1 MKYNMNRIP
10 HSIVFAD
17 TLKSLY
23 NNHKINF
30 DGKRVG
36 SGHTRHTSLDWF
48 LSPVERPSI
57 DKAEV
62 KEHYVDIPGMN
73 GGLDLTESLT
83 GFPLYNYI
91 EGSFEFKVLNDR
103 KLPELNDEGDLVTE
117 RDLPW
122 EILNRDIRT
131 FLNGK
136 KKYMMLEDDPSW
148 YYVGRFTVEKYD
160 SSETANSK
168 ITISYKVY
176 PFKRL
181 SVHPDRLQSFFDT
194 QPFRLDDTNQLLTS
208 FWNKKSIE
216 LELGETVGFRR
227 AQIPCG
233 EEATQIIFRVV
244 KPSKDFNLFANLKTL
259 DRSGVIIREVASPVI
274 SEPDPDME
282 IVTDVKVHGFVITNL
297 YNSQGACYSDNILE
311 VSVSYPDT
319 FSELIDYVT
328 GDLISYFPEE
338 NNREYLRA
346 NEDIPK
352 GNSFDIS
359 KWTVDED
366 IKNQHAIVDIVYD
379 IGVM

>member
-1 MKYNMNRIP
+1 MKYNLNRIP

-17 TLKSLY
+17 TLNSLY

-36 SGHTRHTSLDWF
+36 SGDTRHTSLDWF

-62 KEHYVDIPGMN
+62 KEHYVEIPGMN

-160 SSETANSK
+160 SSETVNSK

-176 PFKRL
+176 PFKKL
-181 SVHPDRLQSFFDT
+181 SVYPHKLDSFFDA
-194 QPFRLDDTNQLLTS
+194 QPLRLDDTNQMLVS
-208 FWNKKSIE
+208 FWNKKSIK
-216 LELGETVGFRR
+216 LKLGESVTYSR

-233 EEATQIIFRVV
+233 EESTQIIFRVK
-244 KPSKDFNLFANLKTL
+244 KPSNTFNLFANLKTL
-259 DRSGVIIREVASPVI
+259 DSLGNIISEVSSPVI
-274 SEPDPDME
+274 SEPDPEME
-282 IVTDVKVHGFVITNL
+282 IVTDVKIRGFMLTNL
-297 YNSQGACYSDNILE
+297 RNSKGTCYSDNILKL
-311 VSVSYPDT
+311 SVSYPDI
-319 FSELIDYVT
+319 FSENIDYVA
-328 GDLISYFPEE
+328 GDIISYFPEE
-338 NNREYLRA
+338 NNRIYLKA

-359 KWTVDED
+359 KWTVDEN
-366 IKNQHAIVDIVYD
+366 IGNEYLVVDVVYD

>member
-1 MKYNMNRIP
+1 MKYNLNRIP

-17 TLKSLY
+17 TLNSLY

-36 SGHTRHTSLDWF
+36 SGDTRHTSLDWF

-62 KEHYVDIPGMN
+62 KEHYIDIPGMN

-160 SSETANSK
+160 SSETVNSK
-168 ITISYKVY
+168 ITIAYKVY
-176 PFKRL
+176 PFKKL
-181 SVHPDRLQSFFDT
+181 SVHPHRQDSFFDV
-194 QPFRLDDTNQLLTS
+194 QPLRLDDTNKMLVS
-208 FWNKKSIE
+208 FWNKKTVK
-216 LELGETVGFRR
+216 LKLGESVTYNRD
-227 AQIPCG
+227 QIPCG
-233 EEATQIIFRVV
+233 DEPTQLIFKVK
-244 KPSKDFNLFANLKTL
+244 KPSNTFDLFANLKTL
-259 DRSGVIIREVASPVI
+259 DKSGNIISEVSSTVV
-274 SEPDPDME
+274 SEPDPYME
-282 IVTDVKVHGFVITNL
+282 IETDVKLRGFMLTNL
-297 YNSQGACYSDNILE
+297 RNSKGACYSDNILKL
-311 VSVSYPDT
+311 SVSYPAI
-319 FSELIDYVT
+319 FSENTDYVA
-328 GDLISYFPEE
+328 GDVISYFPEE
-338 NNREYLRA
+338 NNRVYLKA

-359 KWTVDED
+359 KWSVDEN
-366 IKNQHAIVDIVYD
+366 IGNEYLVVDVVYD

>member
-17 TLKSLY
+17 TLNSLY

-36 SGHTRHTSLDWF
+36 SGVTRHTSLDWF
-48 LSPVERPSI
+48 LSPVVRPSI

-62 KEHYVDIPGMN
+62 KEHYIDIPGMN

-103 KLPELNDEGDLVTE
+103 KLPELNDEGELITE

-160 SSETANSK
+160 SSETVNSK

-181 SVHPDRLQSFFDT
+181 SVHPDKLETYFDT

-233 EEATQIIFRVV
+233 EEATQIIFKVV

-259 DRSGVIIREVASPVI
+259 DSSGNIIREQSSSII

-282 IVTDVKVHGFVITNL
+282 TITEVKIHGFVLTNL
-297 YNSQGACYSDNILE
+297 YSSQGACYSDNILE
-311 VSVSYPDT
+311 ISVSYPDT
-319 FSELIDYVT
+319 FSELIDYVA

-338 NNREYLRA
+338 NNRVYLRA

-352 GNSFDIS
+352 GNTFDIS
-359 KWTVDED
+359 KWTVDEE
-366 IKNQHAIVDIVYD
+366 IKNQYALVDIVYD
-379 IGVM
+379 MGVM

>member
-1 MKYNMNRIP
+1 MKYVLNRIP

-17 TLKSLY
+17 TLNSLY

-36 SGHTRHTSLDWF
+36 SGDTRHTSLDWF

-103 KLPELNDEGDLVTE
+103 KLPELNDEGDLIAE

-160 SSETANSK
+160 SSETVNSK
-168 ITISYKVY
+168 ITIAYKVY
-176 PFKRL
+176 PFKKL
-181 SVHPDRLQSFFDT
+181 SVHPHRQDSFFDV
-194 QPFRLDDTNQLLTS
+194 QPLRLDDTNKMLVS
-208 FWNKKSIE
+208 FWNKKSIR
-216 LELGETVGFRR
+216 LKLGESVSYNRD
-227 AQIPCG
+227 QIPCG
-233 EEATQIIFRVV
+233 DEPTQLIFRVK
-244 KPSKDFNLFANLKTL
+244 KPSNTFNLFANLKTL
-259 DRSGVIIREVASPVI
+259 DSLGNIISEIASPVI

-282 IVTDVKVHGFVITNL
+282 IVTDVKLRGFMLTNL
-297 YNSQGACYSDNILE
+297 HNSKGACYSDNILKL
-311 VSVSYPDT
+311 SVSYPAV
-319 FSELIDYVT
+319 FSEFTDYVA
-328 GDLISYFPEE
+328 GDVISYFPEE
-338 NNREYLRA
+338 DNRVYLRA

-359 KWTVDED
+359 KWTVDEN
-366 IKNQHAIVDIVYD
+366 IENEYLVVDVVYD

>member
-1 MKYNMNRIP
+1 MKYNLNRIP

-36 SGHTRHTSLDWF
+36 SGSTRHTSLDWF

-62 KEHYVDIPGMN
+62 KEHYVEIPGMN

-160 SSETANSK
+160 SSETVNSK

-176 PFKRL
+176 PFKKL
-181 SVHPDRLQSFFDT
+181 SVHPDRLQSFFDA
-194 QPFRLDDTNQLLTS
+194 QPFRLDDTNTLLTS
-208 FWNKKSIE
+208 FRNKKSIE

-259 DRSGVIIREVASPVI
+259 DASGNIIREQSSSII

-282 IVTDVKVHGFVITNL
+282 TVTEVKIHGFVLTNL
-297 YNSQGACYSDNILE
+297 YTSQGACYSDNILE

-319 FSELIDYVT
+319 FSEFTDYVA
-328 GDLISYFPEE
+328 GDVISYFPEE

-359 KWTVDED
+359 KWTVDEE